1 MHAMRNI
8 ALLAVCAILALP
20 LPATAQILNEAR
32 AINNYIAIA
41 NGRRQL
47 QDLSQIEVR
56 EVREVDRLLRGEE
69 RRPSTSRE
77 ACIEDEIAR
86 EGGSVTYLQSR
97 IIGLRCSQR

>member
-1 MHAMRNI
+1 MRMIAGLVACAM
-8 ALLAVCAILALP
+8 LALP
-20 LPATAQILNEAR
+20 LPVAAQVLNEVR

-47 QDLSQIEVR
+47 QDLTQIEQR
-56 EVREVDRLLRGEE
+56 EVREVDRLLRGEK
-69 RRPSTSRE
+69 RRDSMSRE

-97 IIGLRCSQR
+97 IIDLRCSQR

>member
-1 MHAMRNI
+1 MRMICALVACAM
-8 ALLAVCAILALP
+8 LTLP
-20 LPATAQILNEAR
+20 LPAAAQVLNEVR

-47 QDLSQIEVR
+47 QDLSQIEQR
-56 EVREVDRLLRGEE
+56 EVREVDRLLRGESQSS
-69 RRPSTSRE
+69 STSRE
-77 ACIEDEIAR
+77 ACIEEEIAR